1 MTDLAPD
8 CLNTRLLD
16 EFQRD
21 LPLVPRP
28 FAAMAETLGTTESDV
43 LDRLARLQD
52 CGRISRVGA
61 TCRPNT
67 AGASTLAA
75 LAIPG
80 PRIEEVAAIVGAE
93 PGVNHSYL
101 REDRWNLWFVATAP
115 SGDDLATS
123 LARIEAASGLPVLSL
138 PLVRPFNIDLGFRLR
153 GPRQSLGLDRDPDMG
168 ALRPDDRPLMQ
179 ALSEGLDLVPA
190 PFAALADNLGRAEA
204 EILDRI
210 RALSEAR
217 ILTRVGVIVRHRAL
231 GWAANA
237 MVVWQLPP
245 EAIEAAG
252 RALSQVPGVTLCYQ
266 RRLVPGV
273 WEWPLFC
280 MIHARSRPEALEVLD
295 RARALAELAEVPHK
309 ILFSTRCFKQRG
321 ALIEAA

>member
-1 MTDLAPD
+1 MTELSPD
-8 CLNTRLLD
+8 CLDTRLLD

-28 FAAMAETLGTTESDV
+28 FAAMAEVLGTTEDDV
-43 LDRLARLQD
+43 LERLERLQD

-75 LAIPG
+75 LAIPET
-80 PRIEEVAAIVGAE
+80 RIEEVAAVVGAE

-115 SGDDLATS
+115 SEDELSAS
-123 LARIEAASGLPVLSL
+123 LARIEAGTGLTVLSL

-153 GPRQSLGLDRDPDMG
+153 GPRQPLGLDRAPDMK
-168 ALRPDDRPLMQ
+168 ALHEDDRPLMQ
-179 ALSEGLDLVPA
+179 ALSKGLDLVPA
-190 PFAALADNLGRAEA
+190 PFAALAERLDRNEA
-204 EILDRI
+204 EVIARI
-210 RALSEAR
+210 GALAQAR

-237 MVVWQLPP
+237 MVVWQLPEP
-245 EAIEAAG
+245 AIEAAG
-252 RALSQVPGVTLCYQ
+252 RALAQVPGVTLCYQ

-273 WEWPLFC
+273 WDWPLFC
-280 MIHARSRPEALEVLD
+280 MIHARSREEALEVLD
-295 RARALAELAEVPHK
+295 RARTLPELAEVPHK